1 MKMLMQNST
10 GDLKITGADINGP
23 KFRQLVLEGY
33 KFIGFIWGLNAG
45 VSGLDLVTK
54 DKQAIIDKQDS
65 IIKFEQEEL

>member
-1 MKMLMQNST
+1 MLMQSST

-45 VSGLDLVTK
+45 VSGLDLVTN
-54 DKQAIIDKQDS
+54 DKQVIIDKQNL
-65 IIKFEQEEL
+65 IIKADQENL

>member
-1 MKMLMQNST
+1 MKMLMQSST

-45 VSGLDLVTK
+45 VSGLDLVTN
-54 DKQAIIDKQDS
+54 DKQVIIDKQNL
-65 IIKFEQEEL
+65 IIKADQEDL

>member
-1 MKMLMQNST
+1 MLMRSST

-54 DKQAIIDKQDS
+54 DKQVIIDKQNL
-65 IIKFEQEEL
+65 IIKADQEDL

>member
-1 MKMLMQNST
+1 MQSST

-45 VSGLDLVTK
+45 VSGLDLVTN
-54 DKQAIIDKQDS
+54 DKQVIIDKQNL
-65 IIKFEQEEL
+65 IIKADQENL

>member
-1 MKMLMQNST
+1 MLMQSST
-10 GDLKITGADINGP
+10 GDLKITSADINGP

-54 DKQAIIDKQDS
+54 DKQVIIDKQNL
-65 IIKFEQEEL
+65 IIKADQEDL

>member
-1 MKMLMQNST
+1 MKMLMQSST

-45 VSGLDLVTK
+45 VSGLDLVTN
-54 DKQAIIDKQDS
+54 DKQVIIDKQNL
-65 IIKFEQEEL
+65 IIKADQENL

>member
-1 MKMLMQNST
+1 MLMQSST

-45 VSGLDLVTK
+45 VSGLDLVTN
-54 DKQAIIDKQDS
+54 DKQVIIDKQNL
-65 IIKFEQEEL
+65 IIKADQEDL

>member
-1 MKMLMQNST
+1 MLMQNST

-33 KFIGFIWGLNAG
+33 KFIGLIWGLNAG
-45 VSGLDLVTK
+45 VSGLELVTK

-65 IIKFEQEEL
+65 IIKFEQENL

>member
-1 MKMLMQNST
+1 MLMQSST

-45 VSGLDLVTK
+45 V
-54 DKQAIIDKQDS
+54 IIDKQNL
-65 IIKFEQEEL
+65 IIKADQENL